1 MPHSFL
7 LILSLLLLS
16 CTTSTNKDLEES
28 KTYSV
33 DENVWMKDS
42 SEQGI
47 FIPEEFV
54 AGTANWNNLMDWS
67 FVYFSYLDQSLQR
80 ENMLVDSVDVNH
92 DKKSDFLFTQVRP
105 AQNSLNFLFKKGN
118 KGYSYLGQINASQ
131 YKIVICS
138 TEPNYILTT
147 QHVSANAQVLELYS
161 INQSVLEKKGQ
172 SIQISKGQLY
182 KEENTLLT
190 DTNLIATIT
199 SSEPVIKMAVSN
211 LKSIFQF

>member
-1 MPHSFL
+1 MNPNLL
-7 LILSLLLLS
+7 LILVLLFLS
-16 CTTSTNKDLEES
+16 CNTSTNKSLEES
-28 KTYSV
+28 KSYSV

-131 YKIVICS
+131 YKIVICP

-147 QHVSANAQVLELYS
+147 QHVSTDEQVLELYS
-161 INQSVLEKKGQ
+161 INQSLLEKKGK

-190 DTNLIATIT
+190 DTTLIATIT